1 MEEVGKVGSADRE
14 EDERGSD
21 RENRG
26 AGKKKTTM
34 KKTKTK
40 RSGKRKGGGKKNYWM
55 GCLRVESDERGN
67 VDMTVDFPGE
77 RAEPTHLVVMVNGL
91 IGSAQNWRFAAKQ
104 LLKKYPEDLLVHCS
118 KRNYSM
124 LTFDGVDVMGQRLAE
139 EVRSV
144 IERHPSLRK
153 ISFVGHSLGG
163 LIARYAIA
171 CLYEQETRDELAQN
185 NDHPSENIGDS
196 HGGEGFKGRIA
207 KLEPINFITSAAP
220 HLGSRGHKQV
230 PLFGGLYT
238 LERFATRISWCLGRT
253 GKHLFLA
260 DKDDGKPP
268 LLLQM
273 VSDNEDLK
281 FISALQCFKRCVAYA
296 NTSFDHLVGW
306 STSSIR
312 RHNELPKLQ
321 RRSVSEKYPHIVNVE
336 PPATAINRNEDLSEA
351 NPVGFNNFD
360 MEEEMIRGLTKL
372 RWERIDVNFRGS
384 IQRFL
389 AHNTIQV
396 KTKCINDAGTD
407 VIQHMNDNFMP

>member
-163 LIARYAIA
+163 LIARSH
-171 CLYEQETRDELAQN
+171 CLVDCTRWKDLLLVFHGVLVER
-185 NDHPSENIGDS
+185 ENIS
-196 HGGEGFKGRIA
+196 FSLTKMME
-207 KLEPINFITSAAP
+207 N
-220 HLGSRGHKQV
+220 
-230 PLFGGLYT
+230 
-238 LERFATRISWCLGRT
+238 
-253 GKHLFLA
+253 
-260 DKDDGKPP
+260 
-268 LLLQM
+268 LLCF
-273 VSDNEDLK
+273 SK
-281 FISALQCFKRCVAYA
+281 CSALQCFKRCVAYA